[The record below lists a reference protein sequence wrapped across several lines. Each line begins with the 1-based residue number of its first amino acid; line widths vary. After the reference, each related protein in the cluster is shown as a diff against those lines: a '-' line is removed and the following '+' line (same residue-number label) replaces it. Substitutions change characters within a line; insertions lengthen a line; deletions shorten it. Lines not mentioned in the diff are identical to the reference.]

1 MKNRKKGSKVLVLV
15 ILLLAVSLGY
25 ALLSTTLKINGFS
38 HITKGIW
45 DIHWD
50 NVANESGVTPTVAA
64 YIKDNTK
71 KQIVEYEVLLAKP
84 GDYYEFTVDAV
95 NEGTYDG
102 IITKIESKVNGEAL
116 STLPNY
122 VKYSVVYANDGTEPA
137 LNDTLDV
144 EERRTYKV
152 RVEYDAS
159 VVTNELINENLN
171 DEVIVTVIATGFDK
185 SKKEP
190 QLKQEPQFVNPQP
203 RRLPPRE
210 DYSYQPEVLDAGDN
224 GESGSGNVDIEMPSF
239 LRERNF

>member
-25 ALLSTTLKINGFS
+25 AFLSTTLKINGFS

-71 KQIVEYEVLLAKP
+71 KQVVEYEVFLAKP

-102 IITKIESKVNGEAL
+102 IITKIESKVNGNAL

-144 EERRTYKV
+144 EERRTYKI

-159 VVTNELINENLN
+159 VMKWKVQK
-171 DEVIVTVIATGFDK
+171 VIYLHMK
-185 SKKEP
+185 
-190 QLKQEPQFVNPQP
+190 
-203 RRLPPRE
+203 
-210 DYSYQPEVLDAGDN
+210 
-224 GESGSGNVDIEMPSF
+224 
-239 LRERNF
+239 